1 MKARSNNLQLKYRP
15 FRLIKVK
22 STKCR
27 HCGYGAE
34 SQAHVLNHCT
44 ASGATIKHNATL
56 NILGEFLRGLGLDVD
71 IDASPVEIATNA
83 RPDLI
88 IRNMKTNQT
97 HLLDLKVP
105 YDEIALFD
113 QHRALNMRKYSDLT
127 LDLCRVK
134 RQKVTLGTITVGC
147 LGSWDPENDSDLK
160 RIGLTGRD
168 IGELSQ
174 ILLRSV
180 VRQSYHLYL
189 EHVSANPK
197 IPSTT

>member
-1 MKARSNNLQLKYRP
+1 MPARLRSQRP
-15 FRLIKVK
+15 
-22 STKCR
+22 
-27 HCGYGAE
+27 
-34 SQAHVLNHCT
+34 
-44 ASGATIKHNATL
+44 
-56 NILGEFLRGLGLDVD
+56 D
-71 IDASPVEIATNA
+71 A

-88 IRNMKTNQT
+88 VRNLKTNQT

-113 QHRALNMRKYSDLT
+113 QHRALNTRKYSDLT

-160 RIGLTGRD
+160 KVGLYGKD
-168 IGELSQ
+168 IDEPSR
-174 ILLRSV
+174 ILLRSA

-189 EHVSANPK
+189 EHVSAKPK
-197 IPSTT
+197 IPENT